1 MSRRIVR
8 NAGNEDFVVVLN
20 PTGDDGYFLGK
31 YIRFTADARTRTVY
45 AWSFSAGHH
54 GDVSIGL
61 KLKDS
66 YACPDVFRGAAF
78 LKNGMYRFSGS
89 DFLSSFCKNPGK
101 EDRRFLRRLFKKDWS
116 WVDPYVRLSGAISRL
131 KEKFKL
137 RMSISPCLKSYPSI
151 Y

>member
-20 PTGDDGYFLGK
+20 PTGDDASFLGE

-66 YACPDVFRGAAF
+66 YACPEVFRGAAF
-78 LKNGMYRFSGS
+78 LKNGIYLFSGS
-89 DFLSSFCKNPGK
+89 DFLSSFLKNPGK

-116 WVDPYVRLSGAISRL
+116 WVDAYLRLSPAIRRL
-131 KEKFKL
+131 EQEFNL
-137 RMSISPCLKSYPSI
+137 F
-151 Y
+151 